1 MPVIRASDI
10 GNYLYCSRAW
20 WYRKQGVP
28 SENKAEL
35 AAGTDLHRRHGR
47 KVLAASLLRG
57 AAILLLLTALVL
69 LTIYVAMRVMP

>member
-10 GNYLYCSRAW
+10 GNYLYCRRAW
-20 WYRKQGVP
+20 WYRKQGLP